1 MDTQI
6 ETITNSEEIKVQ
18 ATRVPTY
25 EEKKCCQKSS
35 DGDKAFP
42 EPSRSKNKNDPKQ
55 ITG

>member
-25 EEKKCCQKSS
+25 EEKKCCQKIS
-35 DGDKAFP
+35 DGDKAFH
-42 EPSRSKNKNDPKQ
+42 EPSRSKNKNDR
-55 ITG
+55 